1 MSASELEMSSVRYP
15 YRDRIFHIEKKAPG
29 VWVVLNES
37 HAELGTLV
45 RVAVEGEEH
54 EPVFGAVPP
63 GYTETLHEGSDWRML
78 VASLINEALDADTAA
93 TGNQGRHERPPEQEG
108 PGARAHIG

>member
-29 VWVVLNES
+29 EWVVLNES
-37 HAELGTLV
+37 HAELGRLV

-54 EPVFGAVPP
+54 EPVFGAIPP
-63 GYTETLHEGSDWRML
+63 GYGETLHEGSDWRFL
-78 VASLINEALDADTAA
+78 VASLINEALDEEPAA
-93 TGNQGRHERPPEQEG
+93 TGNQGE
-108 PGARAHIG
+108 A

>member
-15 YRDRIFHIEKKAPG
+15 YRERIFHVEKKSPG
-29 VWVVLNES
+29 VWVVLDES
-37 HAELGTLV
+37 HAELGTLI

-78 VASLINEALDADTAA
+78 VASLINESLDADTAA
-93 TGNQGRHERPPEQEG
+93 TGNQGE
-108 PGARAHIG
+108 A

>member
-15 YRDRIFHIEKKAPG
+15 YRDRIFHVEKKSPG
-29 VWVVLNES
+29 VWVVLDES
-37 HAELGTLV
+37 HAELGTLI

-78 VASLINEALDADTAA
+78 VASLINESLDAERAG
-93 TGNQGRHERPPEQEG
+93 TGNQGE
-108 PGARAHIG
+108 A